1 MFVPDFAHIPSA
13 NMLAT
18 KSKTNDLERA
28 ENIFFGLPSP
38 SVFRDSLGG
47 QKNPKPPRGMEEQKA
62 GACWRLQPLGTS
74 SYKDGND

>member
-47 QKNPKPPRGMEEQKA
+47 QKNPKP
-62 GACWRLQPLGTS
+62 
-74 SYKDGND
+74 